1 MDFNSISKS
10 LQDAIVNVTKGLSE
24 EDNIVAVVDGVRSD
38 RKYNDADHAHNSLS
52 KLVSYQKAKKA
63 ELYVNGQKTKHYE
76 LNKNYSDFEPKK
88 LSEQS
93 IEQIDELKKSTVAS
107 YIQKK
112 FGKMSD
118 EPVSKNQYGYAKKDA
133 KGIRNAGLRM
143 SGIKATQKEEVEDL
157 EEISKD
163 LAGKYL
169 TAPQGK
175 GANKYK
181 VSQDKASYPDYQTM
195 SKHATN
201 VRRALQ
207 RSGGQAIY
215 KKPDYYKEDE
225 DQMEEAAVHPMALH
239 VKPVKVGG
247 KTKYKVH
254 AVGSELGGGIKV
266 GEHLTDTH
274 LDDASE
280 MGAKIKHLKESQ
292 MVDKTIELHDD
303 FIIDLP
309 SELGFQDYLD
319 AAKGFSQDPSEAI
332 LIADSFYKSRDESLV
347 IENFLRSD
355 IESKIKS
362 HEKAGSKVDD
372 TKYST
377 KNGKPYAEY
386 TVTDSEGRKSRY
398 IHHGS
403 TRRVER
409 E

>member
-10 LQDAIVNVTKGLSE
+10 LQDAIVNVTKEQHSLE
-24 EDNIVAVVDGVRSD
+24 ENDIVGVIDGVRSD
-38 RKYNDADHAHNSLS
+38 RKYNDADHAHNSLG
-52 KLVSYQKAKKA
+52 KLVAYQKAKKA
-63 ELYVNGQKTKHYE
+63 ELYVNGVKTKHYE
-76 LNKNYSDFEPKK
+76 LNKRYDDFEPKK
-88 LSEQS
+88 LSEES
-93 IEQIDELKKSTVAS
+93 IE
-107 YIQKK
+107 
-112 FGKMSD
+112 
-118 EPVSKNQYGYAKKDA
+118 
-133 KGIRNAGLRM
+133 
-143 SGIKATQKEEVEDL
+143 
-157 EEISKD
+157 
-163 LAGKYL
+163 
-169 TAPQGK
+169 
-175 GANKYK
+175 
-181 VSQDKASYPDYQTM
+181 
-195 SKHATN
+195 
-201 VRRALQ
+201 
-207 RSGGQAIY
+207 
-215 KKPDYYKEDE
+215 
-225 DQMEEAAVHPMALH
+225 QMEEAAVHPMGLH

-247 KTKYKVH
+247 KTKYQVH
-254 AVGSELGGGIKV
+254 AVGKELGGGIKV

-280 MGAKIKHLKESQ
+280 MGAKIKHLKENQ

-319 AAKGFSQDPSEAI
+319 AAKSFSEDPSEAI
-332 LIADSFYKSRDESLV
+332 LIADSFFKSRDESLV

-355 IESKIKS
+355 IDSKIKA

-409 E
+409 Q

>member
-10 LQDAIVNVTKGLSE
+10 LQDAIVNVTKGSE
-24 EDNIVAVVDGVRSD
+24 EQHSLQENNIVAVVDGVRSD

-52 KLVSYQKAKKA
+52 KMVSYQKAKKA

-118 EPVSKNQYGYAKKDA
+118 EPVSKNQHGYAKKDA

-143 SGIKATQKEEVEDL
+143 SGQKATQKEDV
-157 EEISKD
+157 
-163 LAGKYL
+163 
-169 TAPQGK
+169 
-175 GANKYK
+175 
-181 VSQDKASYPDYQTM
+181 
-195 SKHATN
+195 
-201 VRRALQ
+201 
-207 RSGGQAIY
+207 
-215 KKPDYYKEDE
+215 
-225 DQMEEAAVHPMALH
+225 DQVEEAALHPMALH

>member
-10 LQDAIVNVTKGLSE
+10 LQDAIVNVTKDSTAE
-24 EDNIVAVVDGVRSD
+24 EQHLLVENHIVGVIDGVRSD

-52 KLVSYQKAKKA
+52 KLVAYQKAKKA
-63 ELYVNGQKTKHYE
+63 ELYVNGEKTKHYE
-76 LNKNYSDFEPKK
+76 LNKKYNDFEPKK

-93 IEQIDELKKSTVAS
+93 NEQINEVHQDDDSIKKAV
-107 YIQKK
+107 
-112 FGKMSD
+112 SD
-118 EPVSKNQYGYAKKDA
+118 FMA
-133 KGIRNAGLRM
+133 KGGKVKQVKPKKEP
-143 SGIKATQKEEVEDL
+143 KAKFYSSSTGFQRGRGSRSASVMRAEE
-157 EEISKD
+157 
-163 LAGKYL
+163 
-169 TAPQGK
+169 
-175 GANKYK
+175 N
-181 VSQDKASYPDYQTM
+181 
-195 SKHATN
+195 
-201 VRRALQ
+201 
-207 RSGGQAIY
+207 
-215 KKPDYYKEDE
+215 
-225 DQMEEAAVHPMALH
+225 MEEEMKMHPMGLH

-280 MGAKIKHLKESQ
+280 MGAKIKHLKENQ

-319 AAKGFSQDPSEAI
+319 AAKGFSEDPSEAI
-332 LIADSFYKSRDESLV
+332 LIADSFFKSRDESLV

-355 IESKIKS
+355 IDSKIKA
-362 HEKAGSKVDD
+362 HEKAGHKVDD

-409 E
+409 

>member
-10 LQDAIVNVTKGLSE
+10 LQDAIVNVTRGSE
-24 EDNIVAVVDGVRSD
+24 EQHSLEENNIVAVVDGVRSD

-76 LNKNYSDFEPKK
+76 LNKNYNDFEPKK

-133 KGIRNAGLRM
+133 KGIQRAGLRM
-143 SGIKATQKEEVEDL
+143 SGQKATQKEDV
-157 EEISKD
+157 
-163 LAGKYL
+163 
-169 TAPQGK
+169 
-175 GANKYK
+175 
-181 VSQDKASYPDYQTM
+181 
-195 SKHATN
+195 
-201 VRRALQ
+201 
-207 RSGGQAIY
+207 
-215 KKPDYYKEDE
+215 
-225 DQMEEAAVHPMALH
+225 DQVEEAALHPMALH

-309 SELGFQDYLD
+309 LELGFQDYLD

-332 LIADSFYKSRDESLV
+332 LIADSFYKSKDESLV

>member
-10 LQDAIVNVTKGLSE
+10 LQDAIVNVTKEQHSLE
-24 EDNIVAVVDGVRSD
+24 ENDIVGVIDGVRSD
-38 RKYNDADHAHNSLS
+38 RKYMDEFHAHNSLG
-52 KLVSYQKAKKA
+52 KLVAYQKAKKA

-76 LNKNYSDFEPKK
+76 LNKRYDDFEPKK
-88 LSEQS
+88 L
-93 IEQIDELKKSTVAS
+93 A
-107 YIQKK
+107 
-112 FGKMSD
+112 
-118 EPVSKNQYGYAKKDA
+118 
-133 KGIRNAGLRM
+133 
-143 SGIKATQKEEVEDL
+143 EESME
-157 EEISKD
+157 
-163 LAGKYL
+163 
-169 TAPQGK
+169 
-175 GANKYK
+175 
-181 VSQDKASYPDYQTM
+181 
-195 SKHATN
+195 
-201 VRRALQ
+201 
-207 RSGGQAIY
+207 
-215 KKPDYYKEDE
+215 
-225 DQMEEAAVHPMALH
+225 QMEEAVVHPMGLH

-274 LDDASE
+274 LDDATE
-280 MGAKIKHLKESQ
+280 MGAKIKHLKENQ

-319 AAKGFSQDPSEAI
+319 AAKSFSEDPSEAI
-332 LIADSFYKSRDESLV
+332 LIADSFFKSRDESLV

-355 IESKIKS
+355 IDSKIKA
-362 HEKAGSKVDD
+362 HEKAGHKVDD

-409 E
+409 

>member
-1 MDFNSISKS
+1 MDFKSISKS
-10 LQDAIVNVTKGLSE
+10 LQDSIVNVTKGLSE
-24 EDNIVAVVDGVRSD
+24 EDNIVGVIDGVRSD
-38 RKYNDADHAHNSLS
+38 RKYNDADHAHNSLG
-52 KLVSYQKAKKA
+52 KLVGLQKAKKA
-63 ELYVNGQKTKHYE
+63 ELYVNGVKTKHYE
-76 LNKNYSDFEPKK
+76 LNKRYDDFEPKK
-88 LSEQS
+88 LSEEN
-93 IEQIDELKKSTVAS
+93 I
-107 YIQKK
+107 
-112 FGKMSD
+112 
-118 EPVSKNQYGYAKKDA
+118 
-133 KGIRNAGLRM
+133 
-143 SGIKATQKEEVEDL
+143 
-157 EEISKD
+157 
-163 LAGKYL
+163 
-169 TAPQGK
+169 
-175 GANKYK
+175 
-181 VSQDKASYPDYQTM
+181 
-195 SKHATN
+195 
-201 VRRALQ
+201 
-207 RSGGQAIY
+207 
-215 KKPDYYKEDE
+215 
-225 DQMEEAAVHPMALH
+225 EEAAVHPMALH

-280 MGAKIKHLKESQ
+280 MGAKIKHLKENQ

-319 AAKGFSQDPSEAI
+319 AAKSFSEDPSEAI
-332 LIADSFYKSRDESLV
+332 LIADSFFKSRDESLV

-355 IESKIKS
+355 IDSKIKA
-362 HEKAGSKVDD
+362 HEKAGHKVDD

-409 E
+409 

>member
-10 LQDAIVNVTKGLSE
+10 LQDAIVNVTKEQHSLE
-24 EDNIVAVVDGVRSD
+24 ENDIVGVIDGVRSD
-38 RKYNDADHAHNSLS
+38 RKYMDEFHAHNSLG
-52 KLVSYQKAKKA
+52 KLVAYQKAKKA

-76 LNKNYSDFEPKK
+76 LNKRYDDFEPKK
-88 LSEQS
+88 L
-93 IEQIDELKKSTVAS
+93 A
-107 YIQKK
+107 
-112 FGKMSD
+112 
-118 EPVSKNQYGYAKKDA
+118 
-133 KGIRNAGLRM
+133 
-143 SGIKATQKEEVEDL
+143 EESME
-157 EEISKD
+157 
-163 LAGKYL
+163 
-169 TAPQGK
+169 
-175 GANKYK
+175 
-181 VSQDKASYPDYQTM
+181 
-195 SKHATN
+195 
-201 VRRALQ
+201 
-207 RSGGQAIY
+207 
-215 KKPDYYKEDE
+215 
-225 DQMEEAAVHPMALH
+225 QMEEAVVHPMGLH

-247 KTKYKVH
+247 KTKYQVH
-254 AVGSELGGGIKV
+254 AVGKELGGGIKV

-274 LDDASE
+274 LDDATE
-280 MGAKIKHLKESQ
+280 MGAKIKHLKENQ

-319 AAKGFSQDPSEAI
+319 AAKSFSEDPSEAI
-332 LIADSFYKSRDESLV
+332 LIADSFFKNRDESLV

-355 IESKIKS
+355 IDSKIKA

-409 E
+409 Q

>member
-10 LQDAIVNVTKGLSE
+10 LQDAIVNVTKEQHSLE
-24 EDNIVAVVDGVRSD
+24 ENDIVGVIDGVRSD
-38 RKYNDADHAHNSLS
+38 RKYMDEFHAHNSLG
-52 KLVSYQKAKKA
+52 KLVAYQKAKKA

-76 LNKNYSDFEPKK
+76 LNKRYDDFEPKK
-88 LSEQS
+88 LGEES
-93 IEQIDELKKSTVAS
+93 IE
-107 YIQKK
+107 
-112 FGKMSD
+112 
-118 EPVSKNQYGYAKKDA
+118 
-133 KGIRNAGLRM
+133 
-143 SGIKATQKEEVEDL
+143 
-157 EEISKD
+157 
-163 LAGKYL
+163 
-169 TAPQGK
+169 
-175 GANKYK
+175 
-181 VSQDKASYPDYQTM
+181 
-195 SKHATN
+195 
-201 VRRALQ
+201 
-207 RSGGQAIY
+207 
-215 KKPDYYKEDE
+215 
-225 DQMEEAAVHPMALH
+225 QMEEAAVHPMGLH

-274 LDDASE
+274 LDDATE
-280 MGAKIKHLKESQ
+280 MGAKIKHLKENQ

-319 AAKGFSQDPSEAI
+319 AAKSFSEDPSEAI
-332 LIADSFYKSRDESLV
+332 LIADSFFKSRDESLV

-355 IESKIKS
+355 IDSKIKA
-362 HEKAGSKVDD
+362 HEKAGHKVDD

-409 E
+409 